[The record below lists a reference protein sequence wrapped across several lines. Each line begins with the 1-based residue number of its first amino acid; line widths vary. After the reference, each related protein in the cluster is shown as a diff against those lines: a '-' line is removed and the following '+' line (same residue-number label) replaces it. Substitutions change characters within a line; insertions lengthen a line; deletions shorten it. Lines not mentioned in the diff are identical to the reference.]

1 MTQQNT
7 VIEYPTGLSSIPFA
21 SFLQIEKYSYD
32 EAQKTVAKEFN
43 DALGSFNR
51 SKISDLVR
59 TGSNALAVA
68 YGSGEP
74 GKTTVNDIDTYRT
87 EDRQVTEKT
96 GFFGR
101 KTRTKT
107 VKGDKININQEG
119 IDPNIVVQL
128 ADGTKKTVGQLLKEK
143 QDKINRKNKGLM
155 SSLCNLPLPNEFQY
169 KYGADWSNEFKL
181 GTLALAADE
190 AGKFAGVATAGGIIG
205 GGLDFLG
212 QKLTQGSQI
221 GKISGVIDPTK
232 IIQGAVGGIKTAADP
247 FKINSPLN
255 PKNVAGLAGL
265 APNENSIQFFER
277 MQGREFSF
285 RFELA
290 SRNKQESNRVIEI
303 IEWFK
308 RGMHPNSKSGRGSAV
323 MLTFPDVFVLTPKFV
338 QCDADGRPT
347 GNAIQHPMM
356 PRTKLCALTGL
367 TVNTT
372 PFGQLQTV
380 FDGTVPMVTMELMF
394 KETTKLTRV
403 DMEGSSYS
411 ENRNSALISVGKFK
425 AGKTSEGGF
434 VADKNAQ
441 HTGEV
446 SF

>member
-1 MTQQNT
+1 MSSRIQENT

-21 SFLQIEKYSYD
+21 SFLEIQKFSY
-32 EAQKTVAKEFN
+32 EAAQKFAAENFN
-43 DALGSFNR
+43 DAFGSLGR
-51 SKISDLVR
+51 SGIANKINDV
-59 TGSNALAVA
+59 TDGLAGI
-68 YGSGEP
+68 YGSEEAGTAGIVRDT
-74 GKTTVNDIDTYRT
+74 GKVSAYQTTYYQPLSEGIKLGGIRKSVDINTADDDTKIVVNGKVTTVGAIKRKKKEAIDRH
-87 EDRQVTEKT
+87 D
-96 GFFGR
+96 
-101 KTRTKT
+101 
-107 VKGDKININQEG
+107 
-119 IDPNIVVQL
+119 
-128 ADGTKKTVGQLLKEK
+128 
-143 QDKINRKNKGLM
+143 KGLA

-169 KYGADWSNEFKL
+169 KYGAEWSNEFKL

-190 AGKFAGVATAGGIIG
+190 AYRFGAIVGG
-205 GGLDFLG
+205 GGLANLALSNSANSLAND
-212 QKLTQGSQI
+212 KSVDEDSANAATR
-221 GKISGVIDPTK
+221 KIQAI
-232 IIQGAVGGIKTAADP
+232 VGGGKTAANP
-247 FKINSPLN
+247 FKVNSELS